1 MTNHLRIG
9 FGNFKFA
16 ERHFVLPSPEC
27 EKGRWK
33 MASSSIITNPE
44 AFVALRNLE
53 RTNESLSKTQQRI
66 STGLKVSSAQD
77 DASNFAIAQGIRG
90 DVKALGAITQG
101 LNNSKGIGNV
111 ALAGVTA
118 ISDLLT
124 DVRQKLTELANGGI
138 TSAQRAIIKAD
149 FDKLMSQAMSFVD
162 NANFNG
168 RNLLISDATNVNT
181 ISNLNG
187 TNLTLSAQ
195 STGAAS
201 ANSLVHLIRSLAG
214 ATIGVTGAAGDAGN
228 AQSVILAEYRSL
240 ETQVNTTLGALG
252 SEIRALNFQTDFLS
266 TVVDSTELGLGNI
279 VDADLARESAELTAL
294 QVRQQLG
301 VQVLGIA
308 NQQPQILLGLLGQ

>member
-33 MASSSIITNPE
+33 MASNSIITNPE

-168 RNLLISDATNVNT
+168 RNLLISNATNVNT

-187 TNLTLSAQ
+187 TNLTLSAR
-195 STGAAS
+195 STTGTTGI
-201 ANSLVHLIRSLAG
+201 VHLIKSLAG
-214 ATIGVTGAAGDAGN
+214 ATIGVTGAAGDPGN
-228 AQSVILAEYRSL
+228 AQSVIIAQYKNL
-240 ETQVNTTLGALG
+240 ETEINTSLGALG

-266 TVVDSTELGLGNI
+266 TVVDSTEVGLGNI
-279 VDADLARESAELTAL
+279 VDADLARASAELTAL

>member
-33 MASSSIITNPE
+33 MASNSIITNPE

-118 ISDLLT
+118 ISDLLV

-168 RNLLISDATNVNT
+168 RNLLISNATNVNT

-187 TNLTLSAQ
+187 TNLTLSAR
-195 STGAAS
+195 STTGTTGI
-201 ANSLVHLIRSLAG
+201 VHLIKSLAG
-214 ATIGVTGAAGDAGN
+214 ATIGVTGAAGDPGN
-228 AQSVILAEYRSL
+228 AQSVILAQYKNL
-240 ETQVNTTLGALG
+240 ETEINTSLGALG

-266 TVVDSTELGLGNI
+266 TVVDSTEVGLGNI